1 MREFHREREKDKEER
16 SYRLELDKF
25 NQAVKLLKKKR
36 ENKYELEMKMG

>member
-25 NQAVKLLKKKR
+25 NQAVKLLKKQRK
-36 ENKYELEMKMG
+36 